1 MARSSKDP
9 AASLR
14 HVPPREFIAARK
26 ALAERL
32 GRSGRSDE
40 ARQVSRLP
48 RPSPVVWALN
58 QAALGK
64 ARMLIDLVHAVDRLR
79 RAQLGQGD
87 PRAATAAYRT
97 VFDAVMEAARGVL
110 REQGMKA
117 SPAVERRLRSSLLA
131 AVTDRRLRGE
141 LAAGRLAVESVEP
154 GFSVL
159 SGGPIPAEFLKPS
172 ATGRPVSRPAPP
184 DRDVAGRGRAR
195 RPAAASGGPG
205 GRRRPRRAGRRRT
218 PRGPRSGPRRRRP
231 APRPRWTAP
240 PAGRSAPRRPPRRAS
255 KPCARRSG
263 SGRRGA
269 RRCTPPPRRRGPTTR
284 GRWPR
289 RADRRLSSPSGP
301 ADRAGRRPRG

>member
-64 ARMLIDLVHAVDRLR
+64 ARMLTDLVHAVDRLR

-117 SPAVERRLRSSLLA
+117 SSAVERRLRSSLLA

-141 LAAGRLAVESVEP
+141 LAAGRLAVESVDP

-195 RPAAASGGPG
+195 RPAAE
-205 GRRRPRRAGRRRT
+205 RRARKQAEAAARRAARDAARAAQRASREATRAVTALDRAARRKERAAQAAAARVEALRT
-218 PRGPRSGPRRRRP
+218 TLRERE
-231 APRPRWTAP
+231 A
-240 PAGRSAPRRPPRRAS
+240 RSAALHAAAAAARADHARAVAA
-255 KPCARRSG
+255 ARRSE
-263 SGRRGA
+263 
-269 RRCTPPPRRRGPTTR
+269 TQ
-284 GRWPR
+284 
-289 RADRRLSSPSGP
+289 
-301 ADRAGRRPRG
+301 

>member
-1 MARSSKDP
+1 MARPSTDP

-32 GRSGRSDE
+32 SQSGRSGE

-64 ARMLIDLVHAVDRLR
+64 ARMLTDLVNAVDRLR

-131 AVTDRRLRGE
+131 AVTDRRLRRD

-172 ATGRPVSRPAPP
+172 ATGRPASRPAPP
-184 DRDVAGRGRAR
+184 DRDVANRGRAR
-195 RPAAASGGPG
+195 RPAAE
-205 GRRRPRRAGRRRT
+205 RRARKQAEAAARRAARDAARASREATRAVTALDRAARRKERAAQAAATRVEALRT
-218 PRGPRSGPRRRRP
+218 TLRERE
-231 APRPRWTAP
+231 A
-240 PAGRSAPRRPPRRAS
+240 RSAALRTAAAAARADHARAVAA
-255 KPCARRSG
+255 ARRSE
-263 SGRRGA
+263 
-269 RRCTPPPRRRGPTTR
+269 PQ
-284 GRWPR
+284 
-289 RADRRLSSPSGP
+289 
-301 ADRAGRRPRG
+301 

>member
-1 MARSSKDP
+1 M
-9 AASLR
+9 
-14 HVPPREFIAARK
+14 
-26 ALAERL
+26 
-32 GRSGRSDE
+32 
-40 ARQVSRLP
+40 
-48 RPSPVVWALN
+48 VWALN

-64 ARMLIDLVHAVDRLR
+64 ARMLTDLVQAVDRLR

-172 ATGRPVSRPAPP
+172 ATGRPASRPVPP
-184 DRDVAGRGRAR
+184 DRDVAGRGRAG
-195 RPAAASGGPG
+195 RPAAE
-205 GRRRPRRAGRRRT
+205 RRARKQAEAAARRAARDAARAAQRASREATRAVTALDRAARRKERAAQAAAASVDTLRT
-218 PRGPRSGPRRRRP
+218 TLRERE
-231 APRPRWTAP
+231 A
-240 PAGRSAPRRPPRRAS
+240 RSAALRTAAAAARADHARAVAA
-255 KPCARRSG
+255 ARRSE
-263 SGRRGA
+263 
-269 RRCTPPPRRRGPTTR
+269 TQ
-284 GRWPR
+284 
-289 RADRRLSSPSGP
+289 
-301 ADRAGRRPRG
+301 